1 MVFYFFI
8 APHNTQ
14 NHLRFRSSDLRLC
27 ACGRRQKTFA
37 QLTLNSASSCKHRG
51 LEHQGHSIRLRN
63 FLKDLPA

>member
-14 NHLRFRSSDLRLC
+14 NHFSSSDWRLC
-27 ACGRRQKTFA
+27 AYGRRLKTFA
-37 QLTLNSASSCKHRG
+37 RLTLNSASSCKHRG